1 MSLLESDDGWLGLEW
16 SEDSTGL
23 DIQDSSFHHMSGA
36 STDMTEIPEDLLAF
50 GFSMLLASTV
60 STCLLRLLKLPMWLL
75 IFTKVSFPRD
85 QTRSFQASSD
95 LPSKVTQC
103 LFWNILLLTQGQ
115 HSFSREGDCTK
126 LWVLGICEHL
136 CVFVHT
142 MSYMDAMQYYLQLSF
157 WTCRFVFHVNKCV
170 HDTAFWDNIP
180 YLFISWSSR
189 FIFILSE
196 HIILST
202 MLSKWTLLRL
212 CMTKNI
218 FILHSLFSF
227 WNFLPSI
234 FCVWC
239 CY

>member
-1 MSLLESDDGWLGLEW
+1 MAAHFHQSKLSKRSDQKLPGFFWPTSKSHTVSLLEYSIAY
-16 SEDSTGL
+16 T
-23 DIQDSSFHHMSGA
+23 
-36 STDMTEIPEDLLAF
+36 
-50 GFSMLLASTV
+50 
-60 STCLLRLLKLPMWLL
+60 
-75 IFTKVSFPRD
+75 
-85 QTRSFQASSD
+85 
-95 LPSKVTQC
+95 
-103 LFWNILLLTQGQ
+103 GQ
-115 HSFSREGDCTK
+115 HRFSREGDCTK

-157 WTCRFVFHVNKCV
+157 WTCRFFFHVNKCV

-202 MLSKWTLLRL
+202 MLSRWTLLRP

-218 FILHSLFSF
+218 FILHSLFIF
-227 WNFLPSI
+227 WSFLPSI